1 MPTEQENDLG
11 LKGDGVERKKIKAVD
26 DKIAELVGY
35 REKQKSQMTKAITAN
50 EELVALFHKHNITLY
65 RADDEKLYTLKVLE
79 KVKRAPEPDED
90 E

>member
-1 MPTEQENDLG
+1 MIMSAEQTEIPGEG
-11 LKGDGVERKKIKAVD
+11 FERKKVKSID
-26 DKIAELVGY
+26 DKIAELVNF
-35 REKQKSQMTKAITAN
+35 REKQKSFMTKAITAN
-50 EELVALFHKHNITLY
+50 EELVALFHKHGVTLY